1 MLTRRAVHH
10 LDGALQLAAGW
21 PRWRKFERKIYC
33 CLTVDLDAHGHRNA
47 FKKSLPFLLDLFSQK
62 GLEGAIT
69 WFYNCR
75 EKELD
80 AWPAPLA
87 EMQRRKDE
95 VALHCHLEELHDV
108 MCVKNISAEIQKDKM
123 ALENITGQA
132 VSGFRSG
139 QLLRTPQIFEALNE
153 CNLRYDSS
161 CTFGRTF
168 TVKGNTMDDRNISAN
183 DSAFPLDNGLLEFPI
198 WEPFPQPRRI
208 ALTGP
213 PYFITNLVHPFNFVW
228 NGYSNRVIQNYY
240 SMLIHIL
247 KKIPSV
253 EFTTLSQA
261 CHIWNQSPSRQS

>member
-1 MLTRRAVHH
+1 MLTRRTIHH

-47 FKKSLPFLLDLFSQK
+47 FKKGLPFLLDLFSQK

-75 EKELD
+75 EKELG
-80 AWPAPLA
+80 AWPDPLA

-95 VALHCHLEELHDV
+95 VALHCHLEDLPDAR
-108 MCVKNISAEIQKDKM
+108 CVKDISAEIQRDKID
-123 ALENITGQA
+123 LENITGQA

-139 QLLRTPQIFEALNE
+139 QLLRTPQIFAALNG
-153 CNLRYDSS
+153 CSLRYDSS

-168 TVKGNTMDDRNISAN
+168 TVKGTTMDDRKISGN
-183 DSAFPLDNGLLEFPI
+183 DSVFPLDNGLLEFPI
-198 WEPFPQPRRI
+198 WEPFPQPRQI

-213 PYFITNLVHPFNFVW
+213 PYFITNLVHPFNLVC
-228 NGYSNRVIQNYY
+228 NGQANQIIQHYY
-240 SMLIHIL
+240 RTIIHIL
-247 KKIPSV
+247 QKIPAI
-253 EFTTLSQA
+253 EFTTLSSA
-261 CHIWNQSPSRQS
+261 CQIWNQQTSRQS